1 MDFTYDRKVSH
12 CSKSKYIK
20 TVTVKEIEPVAN
32 ADALDIARFN
42 EAGWQVVVKKGSVA
56 VGDKLF
62 FMPPETVLPRE
73 LSEALGVTKYL
84 QKGKVKV
91 VRMRGVFSEGLIAD
105 KQTCIPYLDGILQW
119 EDEPT
124 QAMHGDAMPAREIP
138 VDEFPV
144 FYKIPNLLNEPEIFS
159 PGDEVFVTEKIHGTN
174 CRFGMLKNPAT
185 GRYQLYVGSHNVVLK
200 NPDWKPSRWER
211 FKAWLS
217 GKKIP
222 RPRPNVYWT
231 TVTKILEGKTLPHG
245 VVFYGEIYGAGVQD
259 LDYGVPAKDLKLRV
273 FATYERGQY
282 NTAIRT
288 GSICTLVGLD
298 TVPRHGYT
306 FLSVDNAI
314 ALSQEPSEFTKKH
327 IREGVVIQSV
337 LNPMK
342 WAKVVSPEYLA
353 RRGKATER
361 H

>member
-1 MDFTYDRKVSH
+1 MDFTYDRKVGH

-20 TVTVKEIEPVAN
+20 TVTVREIEPVAN

-138 VDEFPV
+138 IDQFPV
-144 FYKIPNLLNEPEIFS
+144 FYKIPNLLNEPEIFE
-159 PGDEVFVTEKIHGTN
+159 PGDKVWVTEKIHGTN

-185 GRYQLYVGSHNVVLK
+185 GKYQLYVGSHNVTLR
-200 NPDWKPSRWER
+200 DPSWRPTR
-211 FKAWLS
+211 LQRLRAWIK
-217 GKKIP
+217 GKRI
-222 RPRPNVYWT
+222 RPAHPNVYWS
-231 TVTKILEGKTLPHG
+231 TVTRILDGKQLPRD

-259 LDYGVPAKDLKLRV
+259 LDYEVKQNDLKLRI
-273 FATYERGQY
+273 FASYEGGKY
-282 NTAIRT
+282 NEFERT
-288 GSICTLVGLD
+288 RAWCVLLGLD
-298 TVPRHGYT
+298 VVPNVEGEYEGI
-306 FLSVDNAI
+306 DAAI
-314 ALSQEPSEFTKKH
+314 ARSQLPSALTNKH
-327 IREGVVIQSV
+327 IREGIVMQGIHA
-337 LNPMK
+337 PMQ

>member
-20 TVTVKEIEPVAN
+20 TVTVREIEPVSN

-56 VGDKLF
+56 VGDKVF

-124 QAMHGDAMPAREIP
+124 QAMHGDAMPAAEIP
-138 VDEFPV
+138 SDQFPV
-144 FYKIPNLLNEPEIFS
+144 FYKIPNLLNEPEIFKR
-159 PGDEVFVTEKIHGTN
+159 GDEVFVTEKIHGTN
-174 CRFGMLKNPAT
+174 CRFGVLKNPKT
-185 GRYQLYVGSHNVVLK
+185 GKYQLYVGSHNVVLRD
-200 NPDWKPSRWER
+200 PDWRPSRWER
-211 FKAWLS
+211 FKAWIR
-217 GKKIP
+217 GKKIYT
-222 RPRPNVYWT
+222 PRPNVYWT
-231 TVTKILEGKTLPHG
+231 TVKNVLKDKFLPHD

-259 LDYGVPAKDLKLRV
+259 LDYGVPAKDLRLRV
-273 FATYERGQY
+273 FATYKDGKYEGLEKTRIWCNIIGLEIVPSRVALFCDIER
-282 NTAIRT
+282 AIQ
-288 GSICTLVGLD
+288 
-298 TVPRHGYT
+298 
-306 FLSVDNAI
+306 
-314 ALSQEPSEFTKKH
+314 LSQEPSELTKKH
-327 IREGVVIQSV
+327 IREGVVIQGRC
-337 LNPMK
+337 NPMQ

-353 RRGKATER
+353 RKGKATER